1 MRSILIGLIT
11 TGGLNDRNDCDI
23 LCRLAPTVGAAMTTG
38 SAEVVVITGASAGIG
53 RATARLFAERGAHV
67 ALLARDE
74 ERLQAACKEVKQ
86 LGGRAIAI
94 PVDVADHV
102 QVDAAAAR
110 VEQELGPIDIWINNA
125 MTTVFAPVESIDPDD
140 FKRVTDVTYHG
151 YVWGTMAA
159 LKRMRPRNHG
169 TIVQVGSALAY
180 RSIPLQ
186 SAYCGAKHAIR
197 GFTESVRTELLH
209 EKSRV
214 HLTMVEMPAV
224 NTPQFEW
231 CATSLDERPRP
242 MGKVFQ
248 PEVAARAIVWAASA
262 RRREICVGM
271 PSQLAVWG
279 DKMAPG
285 LLDHYLAKTAVSG
298 QKSGEPLPQHRPA
311 NLWKPVPGDYAA
323 HGRFGDEARNNSAWL
338 WVVMNRN
345 WLAAGSVALALAI
358 GTRSRNR

>member
-1 MRSILIGLIT
+1 M
-11 TGGLNDRNDCDI
+11 
-23 LCRLAPTVGAAMTTG
+23 TVGAT
-38 SAEVVVITGASAGIG
+38 EVVVITGASAGIG
-53 RATARLFAERGAHV
+53 RATARLFAQRGAHI

-74 ERLQAACKEVKQ
+74 ERLEAARREAER

-94 PVDVADHV
+94 AVDVADHA
-102 QVDAAAAR
+102 QMEAAAAR
-110 VEQELGPIDIWINNA
+110 IEQELGPIDIWINNA
-125 MTTVFAPVESIDPDD
+125 MTTVFAPVEDIGPED

-159 LKRMRPRNHG
+159 LKRMRPRNRG

-209 EKSRV
+209 DKNNV

-231 CATSLDERPRP
+231 CATTLDQRPRP

-248 PEVAARAIVWAASA
+248 PEVAARAIVWAAHA

-279 DKMAPG
+279 DKIAPG
-285 LLDHYLAKTAVSG
+285 MLDKYLANTAVAG
-298 QKSGEPLPQHRPA
+298 QKSGEPLPQDRPA

-323 HGRFGDEARNNSAWL
+323 HGRFGDESRNNSAWL

-345 WLAAGSVALALAI
+345 WLAAGSVALALAL
-358 GTRSRNR
+358 GTRSRSQ

>member
-1 MRSILIGLIT
+1 M
-11 TGGLNDRNDCDI
+11 
-23 LCRLAPTVGAAMTTG
+23 
-38 SAEVVVITGASAGIG
+38 VVITGASAGIG
-53 RATARLFAERGAHV
+53 RATARLFAERGAHL
-67 ALLARDE
+67 ALLARDA
-74 ERLQAACKEVKQ
+74 ERLEAARREVEQ
-86 LGGRAIAI
+86 LGGQAIAI
-94 PVDVADHV
+94 AVDVADHA

-110 VEQELGPIDIWINNA
+110 IERELGPIDIWINNA
-125 MTTVFAPVESIDPDD
+125 MTTVFAPVEAIGPED

-159 LKRMRPRNHG
+159 LKRMRPRNRG

-209 EKSRV
+209 EKNGV

-231 CATSLDERPRP
+231 CATTLDQRPRP

-248 PEVAARAIVWAASA
+248 PEVAARAIVWAAHA

-279 DKMAPG
+279 DKIAPG
-285 LLDHYLAKTAVSG
+285 LLDRYVARTAVSG
-298 QKSGEPLPQHRPA
+298 QQSGEPLPHDRPA
-311 NLWKPVPGDYAA
+311 NLWKPVPGEYAA
-323 HGRFGDEARNNSAWL
+323 HGRFGDDARDNSAWL

-345 WLAAGSVALALAI
+345 WLAAGSVALALAL
-358 GTRSRNR
+358 GARSRSR

>member
-1 MRSILIGLIT
+1 MRART
-11 TGGLNDRNDCDI
+11 
-23 LCRLAPTVGAAMTTG
+23 
-38 SAEVVVITGASAGIG
+38 AEVVVITGASAGIG

-74 ERLQAACKEVKQ
+74 HRLEAARKEIEQ
-86 LGGRAIAI
+86 FGGRAISI
-94 PVDVADHV
+94 PVDVSDHA
-102 QVDAAAAR
+102 QMDAAAER
-110 VEQELGPIDIWINNA
+110 VEQELGPIDIWVNNA
-125 MTTVFAPVESIDPDD
+125 MTTVFSPVEDIDPED
-140 FKRVTDVTYHG
+140 FRRVTDVTYHG

-159 LKRMRPRNHG
+159 LKRMRPRSRG

-209 EKSRV
+209 EKNKV
-214 HLTMVEMPAV
+214 HVTMVEMPAV

-231 CATSLDERPRP
+231 CATTLKERPRP

-248 PEVAARAIVWAASA
+248 PEVAARAIVWAAHA
-262 RRREICVGM
+262 GRREICVGM

-279 DKMAPG
+279 DKIAPG
-285 LLDHYLAKTAVSG
+285 LLDRYLAKTAVSG
-298 QKSGEPLPQHRPA
+298 QKSGEPLPEARPA

-323 HGRFGDEARNNSAWL
+323 HGRFDDEARKHSAWL
-338 WVVMNRN
+338 WVTMNRN
-345 WLAAGSVALALAI
+345 WLVAGGAALALAVATR
-358 GTRSRNR
+358 TRSR